1 MDRIVMDWINYG
13 LDSVWI
19 TKNVNRIAY
28 GLNMDMN
35 NEYGSDALSKLDQNL
50 AEDIGIPNKK
60 QWVLI
65 ILKQRV
71 TTWTISNRHQQN
83 F

>member
-1 MDRIVMDWINYG
+1 MDWINYG

-19 TKNVNRIAY
+19 RKNMNRIAY
-28 GLNMDMN
+28 GLNMDMHMN
-35 NEYGSDALSKLDQNL
+35 QMNHQKLDQNL
-50 AEDIGIPNKK
+50 AEDIGKPNKNH
-60 QWVLI
+60 WVLI

-71 TTWTISNRHQQN
+71 TTWTISNRHIQH